1 MDRYPHTLTR
11 IPQMTTPQ
19 TFENPETKTS
29 PYVTE
34 TRQTSKGCYVL
45 PFTGIRNQPMKA
57 SAATN
62 RESGTVTVDKG
73 VHQGIRKKVSIEKTG
88 EKSRQSVISSGSE
101 RIETERNAG
110 TSRTE
115 WRCTTSRSVCK
126 ASPRC
131 FRCDILCETKREER
145 YPCRRKCSTL
155 TLSSNTFYNTVIL

>member
-1 MDRYPHTLTR
+1 MAT
-11 IPQMTTPQ
+11 QQ

-29 PYVTE
+29 THVTE
-34 TRQTSKGCYVL
+34 TRQTSRGRYVL
-45 PFTGIRNQPMKA
+45 PFTGIRNQPVKA
-57 SAATN
+57 SPATN

-73 VHQGIRKKVSIEKTG
+73 VHQGIRKKASIEIAG
-88 EKSRQSVISSGSE
+88 EKSRQNGNSSGSE

-115 WRCTTSRSVCK
+115 WRCATSRSVCK

-131 FRCDILCETKREER
+131 FGCDILYETKREER

-155 TLSSNTFYNTVIL
+155 TLASNTFMIL